1 MIKKLLTTLG
11 IGSAVTSP
19 TAAAEFYKPYA
30 ESHVNFLYNLL
41 FCDDIGLFKNENT
54 IKSEGLW
61 LTLLAEKPDL
71 EALQKIAENEGNEG
85 RARAIAYNR
94 LRASGY
100 KVPTKKL
107 LGVIVEVPQKEG
119 LDVLA
124 AFAEGGVRY
133 LNQSGKIAIFEGDGH
148 PVENLAKELVE
159 VSQPVV
165 SQIGPW
171 DKKRLPPPKLGNVR
185 MTFLVSDG
193 LYFGEGPFAALY
205 QDPMGGPILAK
216 ATELLQRATE
226 NALK

>member
-11 IGSAVTSP
+11 IGSATSQ
-19 TAAAEFYKPYA
+19 TTSAEFYKPYA

-41 FCDDIGLFKNENT
+41 FCDDIALFKNEKN
-54 IKSEGLW
+54 IKGAGLW
-61 LTLLAEKPDL
+61 PTLLADTPDL
-71 EALQKIAENEGNEG
+71 EALQKIAVDEKNEG
-85 RARAIAYNR
+85 RVRAIAFNR
-94 LRASGY
+94 LRASGH

-107 LGVIVEVPQKEG
+107 LGVIVEVRQKRG

-133 LNQSGKIAIFEGDGH
+133 LNQSGKVAIFEGGGH
-148 PVENLAKELVE
+148 PVEMLAKELVAASE
-159 VSQPVV
+159 PVV

-171 DKKRLPPPKLGNVR
+171 DKTRLPPPKLGNVR

-193 LYFGEGPFAALY
+193 LYFGEGSFDALY
-205 QDPMGGPILAK
+205 QDPMGGPVLTK
-216 ATELLQRATE
+216 ATELIQQATE